1 MQCYFQILNTFKWI
15 LWVRKHL
22 KLAEVLKLYIKK
34 WCMTKVQQNLKT
46 PQLVRD
52 RLLLSRHLRNYWWF
66 EWRQLISHIC
76 LSMWTYAASTC
87 ILKHP
92 SIYVRL
98 FFYSKIINF
107 SMICEMTEICLH
119 QKTYRFWVNLN
130 NICINLFFS

>member
-22 KLAEVLKLYIKK
+22 KLAKVLILYIKK
-34 WCMTKVQQNLKT
+34 WYMTKVHQNLKT

-66 EWRQLISHIC
+66 EWRGLISHIC
-76 LSMWTYAASTC
+76 LSMWMYAASKC

-92 SIYVRL
+92 SIYV
-98 FFYSKIINF
+98 
-107 SMICEMTEICLH
+107 
-119 QKTYRFWVNLN
+119 
-130 NICINLFFS
+130 NLFFLFKDYQFLHDMWNDRNLPSPKNLQILGKS